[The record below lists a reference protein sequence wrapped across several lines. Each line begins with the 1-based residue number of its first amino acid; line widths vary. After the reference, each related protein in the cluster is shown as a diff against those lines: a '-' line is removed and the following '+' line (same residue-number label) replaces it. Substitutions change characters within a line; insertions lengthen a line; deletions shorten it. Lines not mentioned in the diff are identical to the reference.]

1 MRVLVNRA
9 LRTLPLQAR
18 ETLRDLSDPARVV
31 SFSRFWELVKCDS
44 ELLANR
50 LRVAVVSGGTESEL
64 GLLPESS
71 RVDFLNFEQDP
82 HMWDLTN
89 DWSDDAYG
97 DYRSSYDFVLCE
109 QVLEHVSDPAL
120 AFRNLVVLL
129 APGGLLHVS
138 VPGVNGVHG
147 DPFYFYSGFHKRL
160 LKSWAEELEL
170 EILDI
175 GDWGSPK
182 AARMYSVCEWTPL
195 AFCGGY
201 EYFLGRVYS
210 LIRSGNWKGLIR
222 SVCRTLKNSF
232 RYPGQDF
239 WSCTGSTPVIVWL
252 LARK

>member
-1 MRVLVNRA
+1 MRALVNRA
-9 LRTLPLQAR
+9 FRALPLHVR
-18 ETLRDLSDPARVV
+18 ETLRDFSDPARVV
-31 SFSRFWELVKCDS
+31 SFSRFWELVTGDR
-44 ELLANR
+44 ELLAKR

-71 RVDFLNFEQDP
+71 SVDFLNFEQDP
-82 HMWDLTN
+82 SMWDLTM
-89 DWSDDAYG
+89 DWTGEAYA
-97 DYRSSYDFVLCE
+97 DYWSSYDFVFCE

-120 AFRNLVVLL
+120 AFRNLVAILS
-129 APGGLLHVS
+129 PGGMLHVS

-160 LKSWAEELEL
+160 LKSWAEGLGL
-170 EILDI
+170 EIVDL

-195 AFCGGY
+195 AFSGGF
-201 EYFLGRVYS
+201 EYFSGRFYS
-210 LIRSGNWKGLIR
+210 LIRSGDFKGLIR
-222 SVCRTLKNSF
+222 STGRALKNYF

-239 WSCTGSTPVIVWL
+239 WNCTGSTPVIVWL

>member
-1 MRVLVNRA
+1 MVNRA
-9 LRTLPLQAR
+9 LRALPSQAR
-18 ETLRDLSDPARVV
+18 ETLRDFSDPARVV
-31 SFSRFWELVKCDS
+31 SFSRFWELVNSDR

-64 GLLPESS
+64 GLLSESS

-82 HMWDLTN
+82 HMWDLTK
-89 DWSDDAYG
+89 DWTGDAYG
-97 DYRSSYDFVLCE
+97 EYRSSYDFVLCE

-120 AFRNLVVLL
+120 AFRNLVALL
-129 APGGLLHVS
+129 SPGGLLHVS
-138 VPGVNGVHG
+138 VPGVNGIHG

-160 LKSWAEELEL
+160 LKSWAEELGL

-195 AFCGGY
+195 AFSGGF
-201 EYFLGRVYS
+201 EYFLGHVYS
-210 LIRSGNWKGLIR
+210 LIRAGDLKALVGSTGR
-222 SVCRTLKNSF
+222 ALKNSF

-239 WSCTGSTPVIVWL
+239 WCCTGATPVIVWL

>member
-9 LRTLPLQAR
+9 LRALPLPAR

-31 SFSRFWELVKCDS
+31 SFSRFWELVNNDR
-44 ELLANR
+44 ELLVNR
-50 LRVAVVSGGTESEL
+50 VRVAVVSGGTECEL
-64 GLLPESS
+64 GLLPGSS

-82 HMWDLTN
+82 HMWDLTK
-89 DWSDDAYG
+89 DWTGDGYS
-97 DYRSSYDFVLCE
+97 DYRSSYDFVFCE

-120 AFRNLVVLL
+120 AFRNLVALL
-129 APGGLLHVS
+129 SPGGLLHVS
-138 VPGVNGVHG
+138 VPGINGVHG
-147 DPFYFYSGFHKRL
+147 DPFYFYSGFHQRL
-160 LKSWAEELEL
+160 LKSWAEGLGL

-195 AFCGGY
+195 AFSAGL
-201 EYFLGRVYS
+201 EYFFGRIYS
-210 LIRSGNWKGLIR
+210 LIRAGDLKGLIR
-222 SVCRTLKNSF
+222 STGRALKNSF

-239 WSCTGSTPVIVWL
+239 WGCTGATPVIVWL

>member
-9 LRTLPLQAR
+9 LRALPLSVR
-18 ETLRDLSDPARVV
+18 ENLRDLLDPARVV
-31 SFSRFWELVKCDS
+31 SFSRFWELVNCDR

-50 LRVAVVSGGTESEL
+50 VRVAVVSGGTEPEL
-64 GLLPESS
+64 VLLPGSS

-82 HMWDLTN
+82 YKWDLTK
-89 DWSDDAYG
+89 DWTGDSYS
-97 DYRSSYDFVLCE
+97 DYRSSYDFVFCE

-120 AFRNLVVLL
+120 AFRNLVALL
-129 APGGLLHVS
+129 SPGGLLHVS

-147 DPFYFYSGFHKRL
+147 DPFFFYSGFHQRL
-160 LKSWAEELEL
+160 LRSWAEELGL

-195 AFCGGY
+195 AFSAGL
-201 EYFLGRVYS
+201 EYFFGRVYS
-210 LIRSGNWKGLIR
+210 QIGAGDLKGLIGAAGR
-222 SVCRTLKNSF
+222 AFKNSF
-232 RYPGQDF
+232 RYLGQDF
-239 WSCTGSTPVIVWL
+239 WDCTGDTPVIVWL